1 MSGHEICYF
10 AALHKLDA
18 AAKTATFYL
27 MNTTRNRNRWGVTE
41 KALSEALPSLIKKPI
56 GMGKDYKID
65 RHYPDGETMDCG
77 VFVSFEDKGSYALG
91 TAKIEDAQTLG
102 LLEAGALGPV
112 SVVILSYRDVCSVC
126 GVDLTAEKDVFAH
139 KCFDDKDAY
148 AVVESFTFKRV
159 DFVDVPAYPQAGL
172 LDLAAKSE
180 SKAIPIELLA
190 GFYGSQVHPP
200 TKGANKPNEKNQKEG
215 KKRMSENEPTLDQ
228 LKTENQT
235 LKEKITLLE
244 QTIADLKT
252 KQTANAETA
261 AALKKVT
268 DELAEIKKASH
279 DAFVDGVLAARVE
292 AGVAGKAEDEKLM
305 LAKLDDNTLTLLK
318 ADATKIAAQVKT
330 AQATPKTKFSKQEG
344 DSLLA
349 AVNAQR
355 ENMGLAPRK
364 ELS

>member
-27 MNTTRNRNRWGVTE
+27 MNATRNRNRWGVTE
-41 KALSEALPSLIKKPI
+41 KALSEALPSLKGKKI

-77 VFVSFEDKGSYALG
+77 EFVSFEDKGSYALG

-126 GVDLTAEKDVFAH
+126 GADLMAEKDVFAH

-172 LDLAAKSE
+172 LDLAANSE

-200 TKGANKPNEKNQKEG
+200 MKGANKPTETKNGG
-215 KKRMSENEPTLDQ
+215 KKMSETETLDQ

-235 LKEKITLLE
+235 LKDKIQELE
-244 QTIADLKT
+244 QTIADLKS
-252 KQTANAETA
+252 KQTATIEAA
-261 AALKKVT
+261 AALTKVT
-268 DELAEIKKASH
+268 AELAELKRASH
-279 DAFVDGVLAARVE
+279 DALVADVFTVRVE
-292 AGVAGKAEDEKLM
+292 AGITGKAEEEKAM
-305 LAKLDDNTLTLLK
+305 LAKLDTNTLTLLK
-318 ADATKIAAQVKT
+318 ADAEKIAVQVKT

-355 ENMGLAPRK
+355 EQMGLAPRK